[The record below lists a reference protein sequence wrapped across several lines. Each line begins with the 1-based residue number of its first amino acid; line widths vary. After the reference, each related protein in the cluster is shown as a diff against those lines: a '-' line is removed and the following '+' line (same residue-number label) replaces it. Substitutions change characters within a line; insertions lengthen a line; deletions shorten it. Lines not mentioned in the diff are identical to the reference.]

1 MSITEE
7 ITHNT
12 NLLSFPH
19 VYIDNDTQARVSNL
33 HTRTSN

>member
-7 ITHNT
+7 ITHIT

-19 VYIDNDTQARVSNL
+19 VYTDNDTQARISHL
-33 HTRTSN
+33 HTTSN